1 MTLAVPAKVNS
12 SGTGYT
18 SVTGSAKASYGYNS
32 SGQLS
37 SILTGLSGYSF
48 SYDIFGNTSSVG
60 WESASIASYTYN
72 PGNGK
77 LASMTYASGVTVSYV
92 YDELD
97 RVKEICYAYSGG
109 DPITAYEY
117 TYDAN
122 GYLHKFTDRVSG
134 QVTVYKYTQSGR
146 LREYYVNDLDSSK
159 KSQTGVYNEYD
170 SEGRISSQFFARDCL
185 VSGEIDEIWWESG
198 YRYNDDGTLAGF
210 TTSFDEARYDGHYTY
225 DDLGRLTG
233 DSVGLRTTLI
243 SSAPA
248 GTVSS
253 SYTYSS
259 NGASTSLRISG
270 VSTSY
275 TYGTTVSDTEN
286 RSYTYN
292 SAGYITHIYKN
303 GVLQYSYAY
312 DDLGQLTRENN
323 LPANRTYLYSYDKD
337 GNILSK
343 TECYYSLA
351 VANPIGTT
359 SFTYDGTKSD
369 CLTKI
374 TFPDGK
380 VFSTYYSSIG
390 NPAHIITENG
400 DTMAAMWSMGR
411 RLTTIAAG
419 LNTFYYSYNAD
430 GIRTTKTV
438 NGVKHTYALSGTMIL
453 NEEWT
458 ENGVQ
463 HLLMYVY
470 DANGSPV
477 GMVYRNSTMA
487 ADATEEYLFVK
498 NIQGDILHV
507 YNSTGNKLVSYVYD
521 AWGNIIS
528 TTYSNG
534 GGTSA
539 ARFNPFTY
547 RGYYRDSE
555 TGMYYLNSRYYNPK
569 MGRFISADAYV
580 STGQGLLG
588 YNMYAYC
595 GNNPVNRIDSEGEFW
610 WAVILAT
617 VVFAAILTSCENQN
631 ESLEGTPA
639 DPKARRSFDTYD
651 EALNTMIKETS
662 DKAYEAGH
670 SWEFGAA
677 IFQYPGDD
685 RYYTNGARSGEY
697 RDGIDYTKCY
707 PSGEEGVVLV
717 AFIHSHLWDYVAKST
732 PFNVSDLRYGD
743 QTPDRY
749 VLYKEHVYRLAP
761 GETDWYKGWTIYR

>member
-1 MTLAVPAKVNS
+1 
-12 SGTGYT
+12 
-18 SVTGSAKASYGYNS
+18 
-32 SGQLS
+32 
-37 SILTGLSGYSF
+37 
-48 SYDIFGNTSSVG
+48 
-60 WESASIASYTYN
+60 
-72 PGNGK
+72 
-77 LASMTYASGVTVSYV
+77 
-92 YDELD
+92 
-97 RVKEICYAYSGG
+97 
-109 DPITAYEY
+109 
-117 TYDAN
+117 
-122 GYLHKFTDRVSG
+122 
-134 QVTVYKYTQSGR
+134 
-146 LREYYVNDLDSSK
+146 
-159 KSQTGVYNEYD
+159 
-170 SEGRISSQFFARDCL
+170 
-185 VSGEIDEIWWESG
+185 
-198 YRYNDDGTLAGF
+198 
-210 TTSFDEARYDGHYTY
+210 
-225 DDLGRLTG
+225 
-233 DSVGLRTTLI
+233 
-243 SSAPA
+243 
-248 GTVSS
+248 
-253 SYTYSS
+253 
-259 NGASTSLRISG
+259 
-270 VSTSY
+270 
-275 TYGTTVSDTEN
+275 
-286 RSYTYN
+286 
-292 SAGYITHIYKN
+292 
-303 GVLQYSYAY
+303 
-312 DDLGQLTRENN
+312 
-323 LPANRTYLYSYDKD
+323 
-337 GNILSK
+337 
-343 TECYYSLA
+343 
-351 VANPIGTT
+351 
-359 SFTYDGTKSD
+359 
-369 CLTKI
+369 
-374 TFPDGK
+374 
-380 VFSTYYSSIG
+380 
-390 NPAHIITENG
+390 
-400 DTMAAMWSMGR
+400 MAAMWSYGR
-411 RLTTIAAG
+411 RLTG
-419 LNTFYYSYNAD
+419 LSSGSEAFSYSYNAD
-430 GIRTTKTV
+430 GIRTAKTV
-438 NGVKHTYALSGTMIL
+438 NGVKHTYALSGTTIL

-470 DANGSPV
+470 DANGSPT

-487 ADATEEYLFVK
+487 ANATEEYLFVK
-498 NIQGDILHV
+498 NIQGDILYV
-507 YNSTGNKLVSYVYD
+507 YSSTGNKLVSYVYD

>member
-1 MTLAVPAKVNS
+1 
-12 SGTGYT
+12 
-18 SVTGSAKASYGYNS
+18 
-32 SGQLS
+32 
-37 SILTGLSGYSF
+37 
-48 SYDIFGNTSSVG
+48 
-60 WESASIASYTYN
+60 
-72 PGNGK
+72 
-77 LASMTYASGVTVSYV
+77 MTYASGVTVSYV

-97 RVKEICYAYSGG
+97 RVKKICYAYSGG
-109 DPITAYEY
+109 NPTAAYEY

-146 LREYYVNDLDSSK
+146 LREYYVNDLDPSK

-170 SEGRISSQFFARDCL
+170 AEGRISSRFIARDCL
-185 VSGEIDEIWWESG
+185 VSGEIDEVWWESG

-292 SAGYITHIYKN
+292 SAGYITHIYKD

-337 GNILSK
+337 GNMLSK
-343 TECYYSLA
+343 TECSYTTSGT
-351 VANPIGTT
+351 PSIIGVT
-359 SFTYDGTKSD
+359 SFTYGNGRSD
-369 CLTKI
+369 VLKKI
-374 TFPDGK
+374 TLPDGQTFTPTHDI
-380 VFSTYYSSIG
+380 VG
-390 NPAHIITENG
+390 NPSSVMIENG
-400 DTMAAMWSMGR
+400 NTMAAMWSYGR
-411 RLTTIAAG
+411 RLTG
-419 LNTFYYSYNAD
+419 LSSGSEAFSYSYNAD
-430 GIRTTKTV
+430 GIRTAKTV
-438 NGVKHTYALSGTMIL
+438 NGVKHTYALSGTTIL

-534 GGTSA
+534 GSTSA

-555 TGMYYLNSRYYNPK
+555 TGMYYLNSRYYNPR
-569 MGRFISADAYV
+569 MGRFISADDINN
-580 STGQGLLG
+580 LG
-588 YNMYAYC
+588 AEGDVLSHNLYIYC
-595 GNNPVNRIDSEGEFW
+595 LNNPVNRTDAQGEW
-610 WAVILAT
+610 SIPNWAKIAIGAVAT
-617 VVFAAILTSCENQN
+617 VAAVAVTVATGGAAAPVLLSVAASTVGGAATAAIKHRVNTGSWDGAGEKAI
-631 ESLEGTPA
+631 EGA
-639 DPKARRSFDTYD
+639 VNGFMVGGLC
-651 EALNTMIKETS
+651 ALGGSVAGGAVRTIK
-662 DKAYEAGH
+662 
-670 SWEFGAA
+670 
-677 IFQYPGDD
+677 
-685 RYYTNGARSGEY
+685 NARSGITIGKVGEFEKVAEIANTRHY
-697 RDGIDYTKCY
+697 SGLKEFGLIQKTLGTKAAETIGWWQNKCVVKGVMALKGAIY
-707 PSGEEGVVLV
+707 DCGGALTGAYAKEVALTSGYQYL
-717 AFIHSHLWDYVAKST
+717 Y
-732 PFNVSDLRYGD
+732 NVWLM
-743 QTPDRY
+743 
-749 VLYKEHVYRLAP
+749 
-761 GETDWYKGWTIYR
+761 